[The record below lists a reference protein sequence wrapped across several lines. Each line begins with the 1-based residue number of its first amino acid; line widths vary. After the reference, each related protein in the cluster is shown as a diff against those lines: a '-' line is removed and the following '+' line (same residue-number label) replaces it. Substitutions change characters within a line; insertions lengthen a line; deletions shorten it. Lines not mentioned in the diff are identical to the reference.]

1 MSAAG
6 DDLELVGRLRAGS
19 EEAFQEF
26 FDAFFPRLYRFAIVR
41 AAGNGDAAEEVVQA
55 ALCRAVSKLHT
66 YRGEAALFTWLCT
79 FCRHELS
86 AFSRRDG
93 RFGQPV
99 ELVEEAPEIRAAL
112 ESLASERS
120 WRAEEDERRTELARW
135 VQVTLDHLPLR
146 YGRALEWKYLEGLS
160 VREIAARLD
169 LGPKAAESLLTRARQ
184 AFRDGFVAVTGSP
197 GLPQPTGVRGGE

>member
-1 MSAAG
+1 MSAVG

-19 EEAFQEF
+19 EVAFQEF
-26 FDAFFPRLYRFAIVR
+26 FETFFPRLYRFAIVR
-41 AAGNGDAAEEVVQA
+41 AAGNGDAAEEAVQA

-86 AFSRRDG
+86 HLSRRSG

-99 ELVEEAPEIRAAL
+99 ELLEELPEVRAAL

-120 WRAEEDERRTELARW
+120 WRAEEDERRSELARW
-135 VQVTLDHLPLR
+135 VQVTLDHLPPR

-169 LGPKAAESLLTRARQ
+169 LGSKAAESLLTRARQ
-184 AFRDGFVAVTGSP
+184 AFRDGFVAVTGST